1 MQIHGSCASRDGAGV
16 LLLGPP
22 SAGKSDLLLRL
33 IDRGFLLVADDRVD
47 IEHGVAAP
55 TKSLAGLIEV
65 RGLGILRMPY
75 VAQSPLRLCV
85 TLVPG
90 AGVPGAGTAAVR
102 LPQPIADP
110 TLLSMGLSVPTVSLD
125 PTTPAAALK
134 VELALRCAVG
144 DIQQVAGAFVP

>member
-22 SAGKSDLLLRL
+22 GAGKSDLLLRL

-47 IEHGVAAP
+47 IEDGVAAP
-55 TKSLAGLIEV
+55 TESLAGLIEV

-85 TLVPG
+85 RLTQD
-90 AGVPGAGTAAVR
+90 AGTAAAR
-102 LPQPIADP
+102 LPQPTIDP
-110 TLLSMGLSVPTVSLD
+110 TLATMGLSVPAISLD

-134 VELALRCAVG
+134 VELALRCVVG
-144 DIQQVAGAFVP
+144 DIQQVVGAFGP